1 MFSKANPPQN
11 GVEHRRRDRKRRPN
25 GRVAVCSVLIGRL
38 RSQPDLLVLLL
49 FLFSVAV
56 KCGRPIISRFPVW
69 RPFFSLSPFPPRRF
83 VSFSLF
89 KKKLIFL
96 LHFFNSKF
104 SSRSFPRRAR
114 SHFFLKFCNWPL
126 RFPTPSFA
134 SFSFRLAR
142 LLFRRRWFPLSCAG
156 PALASFDSFSVF
168 LFANGIVLCNLIIF
182 SVRKQTFLHLP
193 LCQRIDNENE
203 CLRCPFVAKMMFA
216 NGEDDV
222 SLPLGFFL
230 NGVLC
235 FFFLAFSSVAPNRKI
250 FF

>member
-1 MFSKANPPQN
+1 MRSTNYFSIP
-11 GVEHRRRDRKRRPN
+11 
-25 GRVAVCSVLIGRL
+25 RL
-38 RSQPDLLVLLL
+38 AP
-49 FLFSVAV
+49 
-56 KCGRPIISRFPVW
+56 
-69 RPFFSLSPFPPRRF
+69 
-83 VSFSLF
+83 VSFSLSVSTAPF
-89 KKKLIFL
+89 RVIFVVKKKLIFL

-114 SHFFLKFCNWPL
+114 SLFLKFCNWPL

-168 LFANGIVLCNLIIF
+168 LFANGIVRCNLIIF